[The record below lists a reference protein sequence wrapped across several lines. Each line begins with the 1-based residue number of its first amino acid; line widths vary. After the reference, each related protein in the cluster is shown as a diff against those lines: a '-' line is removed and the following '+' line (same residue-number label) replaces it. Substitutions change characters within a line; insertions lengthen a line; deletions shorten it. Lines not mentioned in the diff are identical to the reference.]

1 MIPLWRMTLLALEMI
16 GAGLILWWGVPV
28 YRELLDGT
36 FSRAAPS
43 VRWGVVIA
51 IAVIQTCYWLRY
63 THPAAVALPPR
74 VTGGHLALFLSRL
87 NFIFAGGVFSAVF
100 FVRYDEMIFSPIG
113 IVLLFGILFSMF
125 CVSRDLE
132 RIGAALLAGE
142 TLIAKRAK

>member
-16 GAGLILWWGVPV
+16 GAGLILWWGVPL
-28 YRELLDGT
+28 YREILHGT

-43 VRWGVVIA
+43 AKWGVLVA
-51 IAVIQTCYWLRY
+51 IAVIQTCYWVRY
-63 THPAAVALPPR
+63 VRAPAAVLPHR
-74 VTGGHLALFLSRL
+74 VIPGHLALFLSRL